1 MKTVSMSGSL
11 RANVGKK
18 DAKMNRANG
27 KVPCVIY
34 GGKEELHFAI
44 ESKVLDTIIFTP
56 YTFLVDLDIDGKKL
70 TATLQD
76 VQYHPVTNS
85 TLHADFLQVTAGKP
99 IIVSLPIRI
108 EGNSPGVLRGGK
120 LGKKFRKLKVKGLAE
135 NMPEEIVISIS
146 KLEIEDTIKMSDIK
160 IPNIEILE
168 VMSNLVVTVAS
179 TRAVEP
185 AATPGGK

>member
-18 DAKMNRANG
+18 DAKMNRAEG

-34 GGKEELHFAI
+34 GGKEELHFTLNG
-44 ESKVLDTIIFTP
+44 KDLDTLLFTP
-56 YTFLVDLDIDGKKL
+56 YTFLVDLNIDGKKF

-76 VQYHPVTNS
+76 VQYHPVS
-85 TLHADFLQVTAGKP
+85 DQTLHADFLQVTPGKP
-99 IIVSLPIRI
+99 IVVYLPLRI

-120 LGKKFRKLKVKGLAE
+120 LIKKFRKLKVKGLSDH
-135 NMPEEIVISIS
+135 MPEEITLNIS
-146 KLEIEDTIKMSDIK
+146 KMEIEDTIRISDIK
-160 IPNIEILE
+160 IPNIEVLE
-168 VMSNLVVTVAS
+168 VPGKMVVSVAS

-185 AATPGGK
+185 TVPGGK

>member
-34 GGKEELHFAI
+34 GGKEELHFSI
-44 ESKVLDTIIFTP
+44 DEKELETIIFTP
-56 YTFLVDLDIDGKKL
+56 YTFLIDLDIEGKKL

-76 VQYHPVTNS
+76 VQYHPVS
-85 TLHADFLQVTAGKP
+85 DKTLHADFLQVTPGKP

-120 LGKKFRKLKVKGLAE
+120 LIKKFRKMKVKGLAE
-135 NMPEEIVISIS
+135 HMPEEIVINIS
-146 KLEIEDTIKMSDIK
+146 KLEIGDIIRISDVK
-160 IPNIEILE
+160 IPHIEILE
-168 VMSNLVVTVAS
+168 VPGNLVVSVAS

-185 AATPGGK
+185 TTPGGK

>member
-18 DAKMNRANG
+18 DAKMNRASG
-27 KVPCVIY
+27 KIPCVIY

-56 YTFLVDLDIDGKKL
+56 YTFLVDLDIEGRKF
-70 TATLQD
+70 TSTLQD
-76 VQYHPVTNS
+76 VQYHPVTGK

-99 IIVSLPIRI
+99 IIVSLPIRV

-120 LGKKFRKLKVKGLAE
+120 LVKKFRKLKVKGLSE
-135 NMPEEIVISIS
+135 YMPEEIVINIS
-146 KLEIEDTIKMSDIK
+146 AMEIEDSLRVADIK

-168 VMSNLVVTVAS
+168 VMSNLVISVAS

-185 AATPGGK
+185 TTPGGK

>member
-18 DAKMNRANG
+18 DAKMNRASG

-34 GGKEELHFAI
+34 GGKEELHFT
-44 ESKVLDTIIFTP
+44 LDNKDLETIIFTP

-76 VQYHPVTNS
+76 VQYHPVS
-85 TLHADFLQVTAGKP
+85 DVTLHADFLQVTPGKP
-99 IIVSLPIRI
+99 IIVSLPVRI
-108 EGNSPGVLRGGK
+108 EGNSPGVMRGGK
-120 LGKKFRKLKVKGLAE
+120 LIKKFRKMKVKGLAE
-135 NMPEEIVISIS
+135 HMPEEIVLNIS
-146 KLEIEDTIKMSDIK
+146 KMDIEDTLRISDIK

-168 VMSNLVVTVAS
+168 VMGNLVLHVAS

-185 AATPGGK
+185 TTPAGK

>member
-18 DAKMNRANG
+18 DAKMNRASG

-34 GGKEELHFAI
+34 GGKEELHFALD
-44 ESKVLDTIIFTP
+44 EKVLETIIFTP
-56 YTFLVDLDIDGKKL
+56 YTFLVDLNIDGHKF

-76 VQYHPVTNS
+76 VQYHPVS
-85 TLHADFLQVTAGKP
+85 DKTLHADFLQVTPGKP

-108 EGNSPGVLRGGK
+108 EGNSPGVMRGGK
-120 LGKKFRKLKVKGLAE
+120 LVKKFRKLKVKGLAE
-135 NMPEEIVISIS
+135 HMPEEIVINIS
-146 KLEIEDTIKMSDIK
+146 KMDIEDTIKVSDIV
-160 IPNIEILE
+160 IPHIEFLE
-168 VMSNLVVTVAS
+168 VAGKMVVSVAS

-185 AATPGGK
+185 TTPGGK

>member
-27 KVPCVIY
+27 LVPCVVY
-34 GGKEELHFAI
+34 GGKEELHFTVP
-44 ESKVLDTIIFTP
+44 SKVLDTIIFNP
-56 YTFLVDLDIDGKKL
+56 YTYLIDLDIDGKKM

-76 VQYHPVTNS
+76 VQYHPVS
-85 TLHADFLQVTAGKP
+85 DKTLHADFLQVTQGKP
-99 IIVSLPIRI
+99 IIVSLPIRV

-120 LGKKFRKLKVKGLAE
+120 LVKKFRKLKVKGLAE
-135 NMPEEIVISIS
+135 HMPEEVSISIS
-146 KLEIEDTIKMSDIK
+146 NMEIEDVVRISDIK
-160 IPNIEILE
+160 IPHIEILE
-168 VMSNLVVTVAS
+168 VMSNLVLTVAS

-185 AATPGGK
+185 TTPGGK

>member
-1 MKTVSMSGSL
+1 MKTVSMSGLL

-18 DAKMNRANG
+18 DAKMNRAAG
-27 KVPCVIY
+27 RVPCVIY
-34 GGKEELHFAI
+34 GGKEELHFTLLG
-44 ESKVLDTIIFTP
+44 KDLDTLLFTP
-56 YTFLVDLDIDGKKL
+56 YTFMVDLDIEGKKF

-76 VQYHPVTNS
+76 VQYHPVTDT

-99 IIVSLPIRI
+99 IIVSLPIRV

-120 LGKKFRKLKVKGLAE
+120 LIKKFRKLKIKGLSE
-135 NMPEEIVISIS
+135 HMPEVVTINIS
-146 KLEIEDTIKMSDIK
+146 KLEIEDTIRISDIK

-168 VMSNLVVTVAS
+168 VPSNLVITIAS

-185 AATPGGK
+185 TTPGGK

>member
-18 DAKMNRANG
+18 DAKMNRANDR
-27 KVPCVIY
+27 VPCVIY
-34 GGKEELHFAI
+34 GGKEELHFTLAV
-44 ESKVLDTIIFTP
+44 KDLDTIIFTP
-56 YTFLVDLDIDGKKL
+56 YTFLIDLNIDGKKF
-70 TATLQD
+70 TTTLQD
-76 VQYHPVTNS
+76 VQYHPVS
-85 TLHADFLQVTAGKP
+85 DKTLHADFLQVTAGKP

-120 LGKKFRKLKVKGLAE
+120 LVKKFRKLKVKGLAE
-135 NMPEEIVISIS
+135 HMPEEVAISIS
-146 KLEIEDTIKMSDIK
+146 NMEIEDVIRISDIK

-168 VMSNLVVTVAS
+168 VQANMVVTVAS

-185 AATPGGK
+185 TATPGK

>member
-18 DAKMNRANG
+18 DAKMNRAQG

-34 GGKEELHFAI
+34 GGKEEIHFAVDG
-44 ESKVLDTIIFTP
+44 KDLDTIIFTP
-56 YTFLVDLDIDGKKL
+56 YTYLVDLDIEGKKL

-76 VQYHPVTNS
+76 VQYHPVS
-85 TLHADFLQVTAGKP
+85 DKTLHADFLQVTPGKP
-99 IIVSLPIRI
+99 IVVSLPIRI
-108 EGNSPGVLRGGK
+108 EGNSPGVMRGGK
-120 LGKKFRKLKVKGLAE
+120 LVKKFRKMKVRGLAE
-135 NMPEEIVISIS
+135 HMPEEIVLNISNMD
-146 KLEIEDTIKMSDIK
+146 IEDTLRISDIK

-168 VMSNLVVTVAS
+168 VMSNLVLHVAS

-185 AATPGGK
+185 TTPGGK

>member
-18 DAKMNRANG
+18 DAKMNRASG

-44 ESKVLDTIIFTP
+44 EEKILEKIIFTP
-56 YTFLVDLDIDGKKL
+56 YTFLIDLDIEGKKF

-76 VQYHPVTNS
+76 VQYHPVS
-85 TLHADFLQVTAGKP
+85 DKTLHADFLQVTKGKP
-99 IIVSLPIRI
+99 IIVSLPIRV
-108 EGNSPGVLRGGK
+108 EGSSPGVLRGGK
-120 LGKKFRKLKVKGLAE
+120 LVKKFRKMRVKGLSE
-135 NMPEEIVISIS
+135 HMPEEIVINIS
-146 KLEIEDTIKMSDIK
+146 KMEIEDSLRVSDIK

-168 VMSNLVVTVAS
+168 VMSNLVISVAS

-185 AATPGGK
+185 VTPGGK

>member
-18 DAKMNRANG
+18 DAKMNRAEG

-34 GGKEELHFAI
+34 GGKEELHFTLNG
-44 ESKVLDTIIFTP
+44 KDLDTLLFTP
-56 YTFLVDLDIDGKKL
+56 YTFLVDLNIDGKKF

-76 VQYHPVTNS
+76 VQYHPVS
-85 TLHADFLQVTAGKP
+85 DQTLHADFLQVTAGKP
-99 IIVSLPIRI
+99 IVVYLPLRI

-120 LGKKFRKLKVKGLAE
+120 LIKKFRKLKVKGLSDH
-135 NMPEEIVISIS
+135 MPEEITLNIS
-146 KLEIEDTIKMSDIK
+146 KMEIEDTIRISDIK
-160 IPNIEILE
+160 IPNIEVLE
-168 VMSNLVVTVAS
+168 VPGKMVVSVAS

-185 AATPGGK
+185 TVPGGK

>member
-11 RANVGKK
+11 RTNVGKK
-18 DAKMNRANG
+18 DAKMNRAEG

-34 GGKEELHFAI
+34 GGKEELHFTLD
-44 ESKVLDTIIFTP
+44 SKDLDTLLFTP
-56 YTFLVDLDIDGKKL
+56 YTFLVDLNIDGRKF

-76 VQYHPVTNS
+76 VQYHPVS
-85 TLHADFLQVTAGKP
+85 DQTLHADFLQVTVGKP
-99 IIVSLPIRI
+99 IIVHLPLRV

-120 LGKKFRKLKVKGLAE
+120 LIKKFRKLKVKGLSE
-135 NMPEEIVISIS
+135 HMPEEVVINIS
-146 KLEIEDTIKMSDIK
+146 KMEIEDTIRISDIK

-168 VMSNLVVTVAS
+168 VPGKMVVTVAS

-185 AATPGGK
+185 TTPGAK

>member
-18 DAKMNRANG
+18 DAKMNRASG

-44 ESKVLDTIIFTP
+44 EEKILEKIIFTP
-56 YTFLVDLDIDGKKL
+56 YTFLVDLDIEGKKF

-76 VQYHPVTNS
+76 VQYHPVS
-85 TLHADFLQVTAGKP
+85 DKTLHADFLQVTKGKP
-99 IIVSLPIRI
+99 IIVSLPIRV
-108 EGNSPGVLRGGK
+108 EGSSPGVLRGGK
-120 LGKKFRKLKVKGLAE
+120 LVKKFRKMRVIGLAE
-135 NMPEEIVISIS
+135 HMPEEIVINIS
-146 KLEIEDTIKMSDIK
+146 KMEIEDSLRVSDIK
-160 IPNIEILE
+160 IPNIEVLE
-168 VMSNLVVTVAS
+168 VMSNLVIQVAS

-185 AATPGGK
+185 TAVPGAK

>member
-1 MKTVSMSGSL
+1 MKKVSMSGSL

-27 KVPCVIY
+27 LVPCVVY
-34 GGKEELHFAI
+34 GGKEEIHFTL

-56 YTFLVDLDIDGKKL
+56 YTYLIDLDIEGKKM

-76 VQYHPVTNS
+76 VQYHPVS
-85 TLHADFLQVTAGKP
+85 DKTLHADFLQVTPGKP
-99 IIVSLPIRI
+99 VIVSLPIRV

-120 LGKKFRKLKVKGLAE
+120 LVKKFRKMKVKGLAE
-135 NMPEEIVISIS
+135 HMPEEIVINIS
-146 KLEIEDTIKMSDIK
+146 KMEIEDTVRISDIK

-168 VMSNLVVTVAS
+168 VKGNLVVTIAS
-179 TRAVEP
+179 SRAVDTT
-185 AATPGGK
+185 ATTEEK

>member
-1 MKTVSMSGSL
+1 MKKVSMSGSL

-18 DAKMNRANG
+18 DAKMNRASG

-34 GGKEELHFAI
+34 GGKEEIHFTVNG
-44 ESKVLDTIIFTP
+44 KDLDTIIFTP
-56 YTFLVDLDIDGKKL
+56 YTFLIDLDIDGRKF

-76 VQYHPVTNS
+76 VQYHPVS
-85 TLHADFLQVTAGKP
+85 DKTLHADFLQVTPGKP
-99 IIVSLPIRI
+99 IIVSLPIRV

-120 LGKKFRKLKVKGLAE
+120 LIKKFRKLKVKGLAE
-135 NMPEEIVISIS
+135 HMPEEIAISIS
-146 KLEIEDTIKMSDIK
+146 KLEIEDTIRISDIK

-168 VMSNLVVTVAS
+168 VMGNLVISVAS

-185 AATPGGK
+185 TTPGGK

>member
-18 DAKMNRANG
+18 DAKMNRADG

-34 GGKEELHFAI
+34 GGKEELHFTVNG
-44 ESKVLDTIIFTP
+44 KDLDTIIFTP
-56 YTFLVDLDIDGKKL
+56 YTFLVNLDIDGRKF

-76 VQYHPVTNS
+76 VQYHPVS
-85 TLHADFLQVTAGKP
+85 DKTLHADFLQVTPGKP
-99 IIVSLPIRI
+99 IVVSLPIRI

-120 LGKKFRKLKVKGLAE
+120 LIKKFRKLKVKGLAE
-135 NMPEEIVISIS
+135 HMPEEVVINIS
-146 KLEIEDTIKMSDIK
+146 NLEIEDTIRISDIK
-160 IPNIEILE
+160 IPHIEILE
-168 VMSNLVVTVAS
+168 VQSNLVVSVAS

-185 AATPGGK
+185 TTPGGK

>member
-18 DAKMNRANG
+18 DAKLNRASG

-44 ESKVLDTIIFTP
+44 EEKVLETIIFTP
-56 YTFLVDLDIDGKKL
+56 YTFLIDLDIEGKKF

-76 VQYHPVTNS
+76 VQYHPVS
-85 TLHADFLQVTAGKP
+85 DKTLHADFLQVTKGKP
-99 IIVSLPIRI
+99 IIVSLPIRV

-120 LGKKFRKLKVKGLAE
+120 LVKKFRKMRVKGLAE
-135 NMPEEIVISIS
+135 HMPEEIVINIS
-146 KLEIEDTIKMSDIK
+146 KMEIEDSLRVSDIK

-168 VMSNLVVTVAS
+168 VMSNLVISVAS

-185 AATPGGK
+185 TAVPGAK